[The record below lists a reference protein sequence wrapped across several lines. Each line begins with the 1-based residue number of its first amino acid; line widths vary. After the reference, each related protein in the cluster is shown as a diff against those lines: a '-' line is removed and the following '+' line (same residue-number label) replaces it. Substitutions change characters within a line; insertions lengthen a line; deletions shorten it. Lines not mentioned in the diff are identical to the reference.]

1 MTVILIIIILI
12 GLISIGYL
20 IVKIVVLMKEHKAA
34 KNMSESFLS
43 FDMEQ
48 IRVSDKSELSED
60 ELTVLID
67 QAMEENCLYA
77 KLQFSKI
84 ADQPSVRIEILD
96 RKNMVLGRASDVDIT
111 IEDITISKRHLKL
124 LITDNGLQ
132 IQDLGSA
139 NGTILNGK
147 RLTSMS
153 MVPVPTESIVTIGRT
168 CFSIHII

>member
-48 IRVSDKSELSED
+48 IRVSDESELSED
-60 ELTVLID
+60 ESTVLID

-77 KLQFSKI
+77 KLQFSEI

-96 RKNMVLGRASDVDIT
+96 KKNMVLGRASDVDIT